1 MAPVKNTL
9 LLALCPLALLP
20 VGCGCLPP
28 MRVHSQGD
36 MNVSVRTP
44 LAAKVDATVN
54 TISDPGAFREVV
66 IPPCLSPTGDKIALI
81 DVDGLLVNFNRVG
94 AYSLGENPV
103 ASFQEKLTAAAAD
116 PAVKAV
122 VLRINSPGGGVAAA
136 ELMGRS
142 LADFRQHS
150 RKPVVACLLDLGT
163 GGGYYL
169 ASGCDHILAIPA
181 AVIGGIGVKLNLYYL
196 EIAMEQ
202 WNVFGAPVKSGE
214 RIDMGTPTRKM
225 TAEEKAMLT
234 SMAREYHENFKQ
246 VVLRNRPRLS
256 AKADLFDGRVMTASK
271 AAEVGL
277 IDGVGFLPDALE
289 RARQL
294 AGLGPA
300 QVVMYSRCTSPARTL
315 YDVAPNRPVQGL
327 NMPFSVPGLDRSR
340 LPLFLYLWEVDP
352 TMMRIAP
359 D

>member
-1 MAPVKNTL
+1 MIRVKTTFL
-9 LLALCPLALLP
+9 IGLCFLALLP
-20 VGCGCLPP
+20 VGCRCLPP
-28 MRVHSQGD
+28 MKVRSQGD

-54 TISDPGAFREVV
+54 TITDPGALQEVAV
-66 IPPCLSPTGDKIALI
+66 LPCSTPTGDKVALI

-103 ASFQEKLTAAAAD
+103 ASFQEKLMAAAAD

-122 VLRINSPGGGVAAA
+122 VLRINSPGGGVAAT

-142 LADFRQHS
+142 LADFRHNC

-169 ASGCDHILAIPA
+169 ASTCDNILAIPA

-202 WNVFGAPVKSGE
+202 WNVFGAPVKSGD
-214 RIDMGTPTRKM
+214 RIDMGTPTRKI

-234 SMAREYHENFKQ
+234 SMAQEYHENFKQ
-246 VVLRNRPRLS
+246 VVRHNRPRLT
-256 AKADLFDGRVMTASK
+256 AEANLFDGRVMTASK
-271 AAEVGL
+271 AAEAGL
-277 IDGVGFLPDALE
+277 IDGIGFLPDAIE

-294 AGLGPA
+294 SGLGSA
-300 QVVMYSRCTSPARTL
+300 QVVMYSRCTSPSRTL

-327 NMPFSVPGLDRSR
+327 NMPWSVPGLDRSR
-340 LPLFLYLWEVDP
+340 LPLFLYLWE
-352 TMMRIAP
+352 I
-359 D
+359 

>member
-1 MAPVKNTL
+1 MKNTFMLGLCL
-9 LLALCPLALLP
+9 LTLLP
-20 VGCGCLPP
+20 LGCRCLPP
-28 MRVHSQGD
+28 MKVRTQGD

-44 LAAKVDATVN
+44 LAAKVDATMN
-54 TISDPGAFREVV
+54 TITDPGALQEVAV
-66 IPPCLSPTGDKIALI
+66 TPCPAPGSDKVALI
-81 DVDGLLVNFNRVG
+81 EVDGLLVNFNRVG

-103 ASFQEKLTAAAAD
+103 AAFQEKLTAAAAD

-122 VLRINSPGGGVAAA
+122 ILRINSPGGGVAAT

-142 LADFRQHS
+142 LADFRQQC

-169 ASGCDHILAIPA
+169 ASGCDQILAIPA

-202 WNVFGAPVKSGE
+202 WNAFGTPIKSGD

-234 SMAREYHENFKQ
+234 SMAREYHDNFKQ
-246 VVLRNRPRLS
+246 IVMRNRPRLAAEAS
-256 AKADLFDGRVMTASK
+256 LFDGRVMTASK
-271 AAEVGL
+271 AAEAGL

-289 RARQL
+289 RARIL
-294 AGLGPA
+294 AGIGSA
-300 QVVMYSRCTSPARTL
+300 QVVMYSRSTSPARTM
-315 YDVAPNRPVQGL
+315 YDVAPNKPVQGL
-327 NMPFSVPGLDRSR
+327 NMPWSVPGLDRSR
-340 LPLFLYLWEVDP
+340 LPLFLYLWEIEP

>member
-1 MAPVKNTL
+1 MKVN
-9 LLALCPLALLP
+9 
-20 VGCGCLPP
+20 
-28 MRVHSQGD
+28 SQGE
-36 MNVSVRTP
+36 MGVSVRTP
-44 LAAKVDATVN
+44 VTAKVDATMN
-54 TISDPGAFREVV
+54 TISDPGALHEIAV
-66 IPPCLSPTGDKIALI
+66 PPCQESAGAKIALI
-81 DVDGLLVNFNRVG
+81 DVDVLLVNFIRVG

-103 ASFQEKLTAAAAD
+103 ASFQEKLTAAALNLE
-116 PAVKAV
+116 VKAV

-142 LADFRQHS
+142 LADFRRQC

-169 ASGCDHILAIPA
+169 ASGCDYIVAIPA
-181 AVIGGIGVKLNLYYL
+181 AVVGGIGVKLNLYYL

-202 WNVFGAPVKSGE
+202 QNVFGAPVKSGD

-246 VVLRNRPRLS
+246 VVLQNRPRL
-256 AKADLFDGRVMTASK
+256 AAQADLFDGRVMTASR
-271 AAEVGL
+271 AAEAGL
-277 IDGVGFLPDALE
+277 IDSVGFLPDAIAQ
-289 RARQL
+289 ARQL

-300 QVVMYSRCTSPARTL
+300 QVVMYSRCQSPARTV
-315 YDVAPNRPVQGL
+315 YDVAPNRPVPGL
-327 NMPFSVPGLDRSR
+327 NMPFSLPGLDRSR
-340 LPLFLYLWEVDP
+340 LPLFLSLWEIEP
-352 TMMRIAP
+352 TLMRIAP

>member
-1 MAPVKNTL
+1 MKKIFL
-9 LLALCPLALLP
+9 LGLSILALMPL
-20 VGCGCLPP
+20 GCGCLPP
-28 MRVHSQGD
+28 MKVNSQGE
-36 MNVSVRTP
+36 MGVSVRNPVT
-44 LAAKVDATVN
+44 AKVDATMN
-54 TISDPGAFREVV
+54 TISDPGALHEVAV
-66 IPPCLSPTGDKIALI
+66 PPCQEPTGAKIALI

-103 ASFQEKLTAAAAD
+103 AAFQEKLTAAAAN
-116 PAVKAV
+116 PEVKAV

-142 LADFRQHS
+142 LADFRRECH
-150 RKPVVACLLDLGT
+150 KPVVACLLDLGT

-169 ASGCDHILAIPA
+169 ASGCDRILAIPA
-181 AVIGGIGVKLNLYYL
+181 AVVGGIGVKLNLYYL

-202 WNVFGAPVKSGE
+202 QNVFGAPVKSGE

-225 TAEEKAMLT
+225 TAEEKTMLT

-246 VVLRNRPRLS
+246 VVLQNRPRLT
-256 AKADLFDGRVMTASK
+256 AQADVFDGRVMTASR
-271 AAEVGL
+271 AAEAGL
-277 IDGVGFLPDALE
+277 IDGVGFLPDAIE
-289 RARQL
+289 QARQL

-300 QVVMYSRCTSPARTL
+300 NVVMYSRCVSPARTV

-327 NMPFSVPGLDRSR
+327 NMPFSLPGLDRSR
-340 LPLFLYLWEVDP
+340 LPLFLYLWEIEP
-352 TMMRIAP
+352 TLMRIAP